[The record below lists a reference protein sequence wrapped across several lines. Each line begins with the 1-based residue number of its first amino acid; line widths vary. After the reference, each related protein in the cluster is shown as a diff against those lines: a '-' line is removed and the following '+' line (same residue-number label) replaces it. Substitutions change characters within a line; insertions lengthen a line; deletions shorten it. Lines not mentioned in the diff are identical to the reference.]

1 MSYCVNC
8 GVELDASAK
17 KCPLCDTPVYN
28 PKAPEPEKQ
37 PSPFPKEKGQVEV
50 VKRKDLGV
58 LLTVIVL
65 ATAVTCGLLNAFVF
79 RSSLWSLAV
88 IGVVLVLWVIMIP
101 VVIYTRQPIYLSIL
115 LDGVAVIVY
124 LYLLTYLTGHNSWFY
139 GLGLP
144 IVLLVTAV
152 VEAVTFCIR
161 KLPMSFLTGALY
173 LISGIAV
180 LCVGL
185 ELLIDRFLR
194 QEIALGWSAIVL
206 TISKETA
213 QCSAQKI
220 ALLITIQSHEIL
232 AKPRRML
239 AFVRRLDNI
248 SLAKQPQM
256 SKQQV
261 NLLFRKASEMRFCE

>member
-185 ELLIDRFLR
+185 ELPETGDRTGMVGYRADDLRDRRYHHRHPFLP
-194 QEIALGWSAIVL
+194 E
-206 TISKETA
+206 ETA

-220 ALLITIQSHEIL
+220 ALLITIQSHEI
-232 AKPRRML
+232 
-239 AFVRRLDNI
+239 
-248 SLAKQPQM
+248 LAKQPQM